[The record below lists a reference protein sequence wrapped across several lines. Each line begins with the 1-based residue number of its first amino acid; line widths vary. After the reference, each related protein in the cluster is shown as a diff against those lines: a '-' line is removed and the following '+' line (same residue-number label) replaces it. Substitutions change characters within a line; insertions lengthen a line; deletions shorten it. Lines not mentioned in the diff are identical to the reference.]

1 MTATAYYDA
10 DSEGIVYLVKP
21 DSHLEDIDDVDV
33 HSDSGESSYSSD
45 TLMSCEISDY
55 FHEIN
60 GRVFFNNPSVPVW
73 YPADEYRRLDLQ
85 HRLFKAVY
93 GANYFGPIA
102 ELLQARQNYKPRVLD
117 ICTRNGTWVQE
128 MALEFPHAQFLSL
141 DVAPIV
147 DHVPRANIIFEVYDI
162 SNGILENDETF
173 DFVRIA
179 QITEVVKDV
188 PGILREAQRVL
199 KPGGLLLVVE
209 SETTFYESHDTSR
222 PSLESTPL
230 TWRATN
236 TLHCALASQGVEV
249 DTCRLVAEWLSP
261 KSHLWEGYEHGSFL
275 PFEDIRPGTQIVH
288 AGGWDADARLQ
299 EIRLLL
305 AQHGTVY
312 WRNLAATIA
321 TLGLCEQDVRELV
334 DGAVKELKNPCTRYA
349 AKFHDIFARKGRSAP
364 E

>member
-1 MTATAYYDA
+1 MR
-10 DSEGIVYLVKP
+10 
-21 DSHLEDIDDVDV
+21 
-33 HSDSGESSYSSD
+33 
-45 TLMSCEISDY
+45 SDY

-60 GRVFFNNPSVPVW
+60 GRAFVNNPNVPVW
-73 YPADEYRRLDLQ
+73 YPVDEYRRLDLQ
-85 HRLFKAVY
+85 HKLFKVVY

-102 ELLQARQNYKPRVLD
+102 EVLQARKDYKPRVLD
-117 ICTRNGTWVQE
+117 ICTRNGAWYVFHGGASVYAAEGSSLLGQRVQE

-162 SNGILENDETF
+162 SSGILENDETF

-179 QITEVVKDV
+179 QITEIVRECPSRKTALTNKFGQVKDV
-188 PGILREAQRVL
+188 PSILREAQRLL

-209 SETTFYESHDTSR
+209 SETTLYESHDTNQ

-236 TLHCALASQGVEV
+236 ALHHALAWQEVET
-249 DTCRLVAEWLSP
+249 DACRLIAEWLSP
-261 KSHLWEGYEHGSFL
+261 ESCLWQDYEPRSFL
-275 PFEDIRPGTQIVH
+275 PFENIRSGTQIVH

-305 AQHGTVY
+305 AQHGTVC

-321 TLGLCEQDVRELV
+321 TLGLCEQDVQELV
-334 DGAVKELKNPCTRYA
+334 DGAVMELKNPCTRYA
-349 AKFHDIFARKGRSAP
+349 VKFHDIFARKRSVSTLVSHGSM
-364 E
+364 